1 MSVSAKLKTLKAGQL
16 LRAGGLLAHPTSTV
30 AGIAASA
37 YSSKGIKLA
46 QRFKQR
52 RGPFLLLADSITTAL
67 KQAVVMTPTLRKLAR
82 QSWPGAV
89 TLVFPAKQTLHQAC
103 YYQGLIAIRVDED
116 VETRRLAKSCGGL
129 LLSSSLN
136 RKGKPV
142 EEPNHKL
149 KYRWKRH
156 VSIVIPTQWQGLGK
170 ASRMFRVSG
179 NKIQQL
185 R

>member
-1 MSVSAKLKTLKAGQL
+1 M
-16 LRAGGLLAHPTSTV
+16 LREGGLLAHPTSTL

-37 YSSKGIKLA
+37 YSSKGINKM

-52 RGPFLLLADSITTAL
+52 KGPFLLLADSIATAL
-67 KQAVVMTPTLRKLAR
+67 KQAVVITPTLRHLAK

-89 TLVFPAKQTLHQAC
+89 TLVFPAKQTLHHAC
-103 YYQGLIAIRVDED
+103 YQQGWIAIRVDAD
-116 VETRRLAKSCGGL
+116 VETRRLAKECGGL

-136 RKGKPV
+136 RKGKLV
-142 EEPNHKL
+142 EEPSYTL

-156 VSIVIPTQWQGLGK
+156 MSAAIPRQQQGLGQ
-170 ASRMFRVSG
+170 ASKIFKVSG
-179 NKIQQL
+179 CKVQQI